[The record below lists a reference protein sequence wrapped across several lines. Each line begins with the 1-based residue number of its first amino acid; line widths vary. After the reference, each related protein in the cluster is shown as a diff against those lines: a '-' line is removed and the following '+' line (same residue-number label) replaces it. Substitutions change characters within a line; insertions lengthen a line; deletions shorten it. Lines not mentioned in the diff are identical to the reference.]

1 MTLDGRAVDDAAARA
16 WVGTIVQEIL
26 RESGFEADKR
36 VARVRAQ
43 GGTEAVLTMIGD
55 IRSGGARRAHYM
67 ALLDTQGLDDGEVE
81 RTVRHATRGLD
92 GSDGDLRA
100 VLQNVP
106 ARAHRSSGVRA
117 ALAAGAVSM
126 ESDGDRRAVL
136 VPLVEDGE
144 REVVLTALEG
154 ARSIRSDG
162 DTRAVLVAAAPSL
175 SRDDAALRA
184 AYFAAARGI
193 DSDGDLTAVLVAA
206 MQRAPASP
214 DLASAVLDAVRAIDS
229 DGDAAR
235 VLVTLARRGLV
246 TTPELRERYTAE
258 ARRLSDGDQ
267 RRAMNA
273 LGTRESGAERY

>member
-1 MTLDGRAVDDAAARA
+1 M
-16 WVGTIVQEIL
+16 QEIL
-26 RESGFEADKR
+26 RESGVNAAAR
-36 VARVRAQ
+36 VARLRAQ
-43 GGTEAVLTMIGD
+43 GGTDAVLKAIGD
-55 IRSGGARRAHYM
+55 IRSGSSRRAHYT
-67 ALLDTQGLDDGEVE
+67 ALLDAPGLDDGDVE
-81 RTVRHATRGLD
+81 RAVRHATRELH

-100 VLQNVP
+100 VLQSVP
-106 ARAHRSSGVRA
+106 ERAHRAPGVRA

-126 ESDGDRRAVL
+126 ESDGDRRAVH
-136 VPLVEDGE
+136 VPLAEEGD
-144 REVVLTALEG
+144 REIVLAALEG
-154 ARSIRSDG
+154 ARAMDSDG

-175 SRDDAALRA
+175 SRDDAALRT

-214 DLASAVLDAVRAIDS
+214 ALASAVLDAVRAIDS

-258 ARRLSDGDQ
+258 ARRLSDGDE

-273 LGTRESGAERY
+273 LGTRENGAERY